1 MTSNRLFNLIVA
13 AVLLSMTALTV
24 HQAWATVQGAPSPS
38 NQSAEGNDVLASGFN
53 LTGASP
59 HEALAYRWQALADFY
74 AGQVEAAEKQCP
86 FSAAEQRSLRAEY
99 LNGKG
104 PWVANSESGY
114 AGRQGGALALLG
126 C

>member
-1 MTSNRLFNLIVA
+1 MTTNRLFNLIVA

-24 HQAWATVQGAPSPS
+24 HQAWATSQVVPAESSQAVQVSAP
-38 NQSAEGNDVLASGFN
+38 QEGRTAR
-53 LTGASP
+53 P
-59 HEALAYRWQALADFY
+59 
-74 AGQVEAAEKQCP
+74 CP
-86 FSAAEQRSLRAEY
+86 FTPAERRSLRAEY

-104 PWVANSESGY
+104 PWITRSESGT